1 MKSSNVFAHE
11 TLLHSFLF
19 GIVGVMKLY
28 TALILGLI
36 ISFTC
41 LQLQI
46 MVSDYS
52 LAHKDHC
59 NVLHEMLRK
68 NINLDTTADVTL
80 VSADNTKHFAHRYI
94 LGTQSPV
101 LADLLSENKDSSV
114 LVIGDW
120 GKTEIRSLL
129 QFIYLGETSI
139 LAEHIDNFL
148 ILAKEMGVKS
158 LINVVE
164 KAEKNEKE
172 ESANLV
178 KDEPPLSCND
188 LVTDKGEDSPT
199 NEISES
205 ESKENV
211 VSSLEH
217 ESVKFTYCP
226 HCNYSTKH
234 KNNIGIH
241 IKAVHLKIKHAC
253 KECGKNFAQKSSLN
267 LHIRSIHEGVSYPCD
282 FCEYKATTMGNLRQ
296 HTSGV
301 HQISIQI

>member
-1 MKSSNVFAHE
+1 
-11 TLLHSFLF
+11 
-19 GIVGVMKLY
+19 MKLY

-36 ISFTC
+36 IYFPC
-41 LQLQI
+41 LQIQI

-52 LAHKDHC
+52 LAHKDHH
-59 NVLHEMLRK
+59 NVLHEMLGK

-94 LGTQSPV
+94 LCTQSPV

-129 QFIYLGETSI
+129 QFIYLGETLI
-139 LAEHIDNFL
+139 LAEHIDSFL
-148 ILAKEMGVKS
+148 ILAKELGVKS

-164 KAEKNEKE
+164 KAEKNVHVKE
-172 ESANLV
+172 ENANLV
-178 KDEPPLSCND
+178 TDEIVSCND
-188 LVTDKGEDSPT
+188 LVTPKRGNST
-199 NEISES
+199 FHEISNS
-205 ESKENV
+205 ESKLVNV

>member
-1 MKSSNVFAHE
+1 M
-11 TLLHSFLF
+11 
-19 GIVGVMKLY
+19 
-28 TALILGLI
+28 
-36 ISFTC
+36 
-41 LQLQI
+41 
-46 MVSDYS
+46 SDYC
-52 LAHKDHC
+52 LARKDH
-59 NVLHEMLRK
+59 LKELQEMLRK

-129 QFIYLGETSI
+129 QFIYLGETLI
-139 LAEHIDNFL
+139 LAEHIDSFL
-148 ILAKEMGVKS
+148 ILAKELGVKS

-164 KAEKNEKE
+164 KAEKNVHVKE
-172 ESANLV
+172 ENANLV
-178 KDEPPLSCND
+178 ADEIVSCND

>member
-1 MKSSNVFAHE
+1 MSH
-11 TLLHSFLF
+11 
-19 GIVGVMKLY
+19 
-28 TALILGLI
+28 
-36 ISFTC
+36 
-41 LQLQI
+41 
-46 MVSDYS
+46 YS
-52 LAHKDHC
+52 LACKDHIRE
-59 NVLHEMLRK
+59 LQEMLRK

-101 LADLLSENKDSSV
+101 LADLLSESKDSSL

-164 KAEKNEKE
+164 KAEKNVKE
-172 ESANLV
+172 ESGNLV
-178 KDEPPLSCND
+178 KDVLVSCND
-188 LVTDKGEDSPT
+188 LVTDNGEDSPS
-199 NEISES
+199 NEISKS

-282 FCEYKATTMGNLRQ
+282 FCEYKATTMGNLRL

-301 HQISIQI
+301 QQISIQI